1 MLLSTIPANTK
12 LKINL
17 YNVQNPMTYTP
28 DTEYLVNVEIVN
40 FWDTE
45 IKGIVEGIHG
55 INIIPSIMLSKL
67 VP

>member
-1 MLLSTIPANTK
+1 
-12 LKINL
+12 
-17 YNVQNPMTYTP
+17 MTYTP